1 MFDADL
7 ISTWTENYVTEPDA
21 IRTARHASM
30 EHGVEPVTPAVG
42 SYLAS
47 LVAIT
52 GAQSIVEIGTG
63 LGVAS
68 QWLLHG
74 SSEANLTTLEK
85 DVDHLQTAK
94 DLMVASGIASS
105 RVRVISGDASEIL
118 PRMNEGTYDLVLVNA
133 TSKGVLDFVRHALR
147 LARSGGLVVLTHA
160 LGGGN
165 VANPAKRDAVTTELR
180 TVLGDYAVD
189 EHVRATL
196 VPVGD
201 GVLTLV
207 KS

>member
-7 ISTWTENYVTEPDA
+7 ISTWTENFVSEPEA
-21 IRTARHASM
+21 IRAARHASM
-30 EHGVEPVTPAVG
+30 EHGVEPITPAVG

-74 SSEANLTTLEK
+74 SSEANLTTIEK
-85 DVDHLQTAK
+85 DVDHVQTAK
-94 DLMVASGIASS
+94 DLMLASGIASS
-105 RVRVISGDASEIL
+105 RVRVISGNASDIL
-118 PRMNEGTYDLVLVNA
+118 PRMNEGTYDVVVINA
-133 TSKGVLDFVRHALR
+133 TGKGTLEFVRHALR
-147 LARSGGLVVLTHA
+147 LTRPGGLVVLTHA
-160 LGGGN
+160 LGGGL
-165 VANPAKRDAVTTELR
+165 VANPAKRDAATTELR
-180 TVLGDYAVD
+180 TILGDYAVD

-207 KS
+207 NG

>member
-7 ISTWTENYVTEPDA
+7 ISTWTENFVNEPEA
-21 IRTARHASM
+21 IRAARHASM
-30 EHGVEPVTPAVG
+30 EHGVEPITPAVG

-74 SSEANLTTLEK
+74 NSEANLTTIEK
-85 DVDHLQTAK
+85 DVDHVQTAK
-94 DLMVASGIASS
+94 DLMIASGIAAA
-105 RVRVISGDASEIL
+105 RVRVISGNASDIL
-118 PRMNEGTYDLVLVNA
+118 PRMNEGTYDVVVINA
-133 TSKGVLDFVRHALR
+133 TGKGTLEFVRHALR
-147 LARSGGLVVLTHA
+147 LTRPGGLVVLTHA
-160 LGGGN
+160 LGGGL
-165 VANPAKRDAVTTELR
+165 VANPAKRDAATTELR
-180 TVLGDYAVD
+180 TILGDYAVD

>member
-1 MFDADL
+1 MYDADL
-7 ISTWTENYVTEPDA
+7 ISTWTENFVNEPEA
-21 IRTARHASM
+21 IRAARHASM
-30 EHGVEPVTPAVG
+30 EHGVEPITPAVG

-74 SSEANLTTLEK
+74 NNEANLTTIEK
-85 DVDHLQTAK
+85 DVDHVQTAK
-94 DLMVASGIASS
+94 DLMIASGIAAA
-105 RVRVISGDASEIL
+105 RVRVISGNASDIL
-118 PRMNEGTYDLVLVNA
+118 PRMNEGTYDVVVINA
-133 TSKGVLDFVRHALR
+133 TGKGTLEFVRHALR
-147 LARSGGLVVLTHA
+147 LTRPGGLVVLTHA
-160 LGGGN
+160 LGGGL
-165 VANPAKRDAVTTELR
+165 VANPAKRDAATTELR
-180 TVLGDYAVD
+180 TILGDYAVD

>member
-7 ISTWTENYVTEPDA
+7 ISTWTENFVSEPEA
-21 IRTARHASM
+21 IRAARHASM
-30 EHGVEPVTPAVG
+30 EHGVEPITPAVG

-74 SSEANLTTLEK
+74 SSEANLTTIEK
-85 DVDHLQTAK
+85 DVDHVQTAK
-94 DLMVASGIASS
+94 DLMLASGIASA
-105 RVRVISGDASEIL
+105 RVRVISGNASDIL
-118 PRMNEGTYDLVLVNA
+118 PRMNEGTYDVVVINA
-133 TSKGVLDFVRHALR
+133 TGKGTLEFVRHALR
-147 LARSGGLVVLTHA
+147 LTRPGGLVVLTHA
-160 LGGGN
+160 LGGGL
-165 VANPAKRDAVTTELR
+165 VANPAKRDAATTELR
-180 TVLGDYAVD
+180 TILGDYAVD

>member
-1 MFDADL
+1 MYDADL
-7 ISTWTENYVTEPDA
+7 ISTWTENFVNEPEA
-21 IRTARHASM
+21 IRAARHASM
-30 EHGVEPVTPAVG
+30 EHGVEPITPAVG

-74 SSEANLTTLEK
+74 NSEANLTTIEK
-85 DVDHLQTAK
+85 DVDHVQTAK
-94 DLMVASGIASS
+94 DLMIASGIAAA
-105 RVRVISGDASEIL
+105 RVRVISGNASDIL
-118 PRMNEGTYDLVLVNA
+118 PRMNEGTYDVVVINA
-133 TSKGVLDFVRHALR
+133 TGKGTLEFVRHALR
-147 LARSGGLVVLTHA
+147 LTRPGGLVVLTHA
-160 LGGGN
+160 LGGGL
-165 VANPAKRDAVTTELR
+165 VANPAKRDAATTELR
-180 TVLGDYAVD
+180 TILGDYAVD

-207 KS
+207 NG

>member
-7 ISTWTENYVTEPDA
+7 ISTWTENYVNEPDA
-21 IRTARHASM
+21 IRAARHASM
-30 EHGVEPVTPAVG
+30 EHGVEPITPAVG

-52 GAQSIVEIGTG
+52 GAHAIVEIGTG
-63 LGVAS
+63 LGVTG

-74 SSEANLTTLEK
+74 NSEANLTTIEK

-94 DLMVASGIASS
+94 DLMVASGIPSA
-105 RVRVISGDASEIL
+105 RVRVISGDANEIL

-133 TSKGVLDFVRHALR
+133 GGKGVLESVRHALR
-147 LARSGGLVVLTHA
+147 LARSGGLVVVTHA
-160 LGGGN
+160 LGGGH
-165 VANPAKRDAVTTELR
+165 VANPAKRDAATTELR
-180 TVLGDYAVD
+180 TILGDYAVD
-189 EHVRATL
+189 DNVRATL

-207 KS
+207 KG

>member
-1 MFDADL
+1 MYDADL
-7 ISTWTENYVTEPDA
+7 ISTWTENFVNEPEA
-21 IRTARHASM
+21 IRAARHASM
-30 EHGVEPVTPAVG
+30 EHGVEPITPAVG

-74 SSEANLTTLEK
+74 NNEANLTTIEK
-85 DVDHLQTAK
+85 DVDHVQTAK
-94 DLMVASGIASS
+94 DLMIASGIAAA
-105 RVRVISGDASEIL
+105 RVRVISGNASDIL
-118 PRMNEGTYDLVLVNA
+118 PRMNEGTYDVVVINA
-133 TSKGVLDFVRHALR
+133 TGKGTLEFVRHALR
-147 LARSGGLVVLTHA
+147 LTRPGGLVVLTHA
-160 LGGGN
+160 LGGGL
-165 VANPAKRDAVTTELR
+165 VANPAKRDAATTELR
-180 TVLGDYAVD
+180 TILGDYAVD

-207 KS
+207 NG

>member
-7 ISTWTENYVTEPDA
+7 ISTWTENFVAEPEA
-21 IRTARHASM
+21 IRAARHASM
-30 EHGVEPVTPAVG
+30 EHGVEPITPAVG

-74 SSEANLTTLEK
+74 SSEANLTTIEK
-85 DVDHLQTAK
+85 DVDHVQTAK
-94 DLMVASGIASS
+94 DLMLASGIASA
-105 RVRVISGDASEIL
+105 RVRVISGNASDIL
-118 PRMNEGTYDLVLVNA
+118 PRMNEGTYDVVVINA
-133 TSKGVLDFVRHALR
+133 TGKGTLEFVRHALR
-147 LARSGGLVVLTHA
+147 LTRPGGLVVLTHA
-160 LGGGN
+160 LGGGL
-165 VANPAKRDAVTTELR
+165 VPNPAKRDAATTELR
-180 TVLGDYAVD
+180 TILGDYAVD

>member
-7 ISTWTENYVTEPDA
+7 ISTWTENFVSEPEA
-21 IRTARHASM
+21 IRAARHAAM
-30 EHGVEPVTPAVG
+30 EHGVEPITPAVG

-74 SSEANLTTLEK
+74 SSEANLTTIEK
-85 DVDHLQTAK
+85 DVDHVQTAK
-94 DLMVASGIASS
+94 DLMLASGIASS
-105 RVRVISGDASEIL
+105 RVRVISGNASDIL
-118 PRMNEGTYDLVLVNA
+118 PRMNEGTYDVVVINA
-133 TSKGVLDFVRHALR
+133 TGKGTLEFVRHALR
-147 LARSGGLVVLTHA
+147 LTRPGGLVVLTHA
-160 LGGGN
+160 LGGGL
-165 VANPAKRDAVTTELR
+165 VANPAKRDAATTELR
-180 TVLGDYAVD
+180 TILGDYAVD

>member
-21 IRTARHASM
+21 IRAARHASM

-74 SSEANLTTLEK
+74 SAEANLTTLEK

-133 TSKGVLDFVRHALR
+133 TSKGVLDYVRHALR

>member
-7 ISTWTENYVTEPDA
+7 ISTWTEGYVTEPEA
-21 IRTARHASM
+21 IRATRHASM
-30 EHGVEPVTPAVG
+30 EHGVEPITPAVG

-68 QWLLHG
+68 QWLISG
-74 SSEANLTTLEK
+74 NSDANLTTIER

-94 DLMVASGIASS
+94 DLMVAAGIPTS
-105 RVRVISGDASEIL
+105 RVRLISGDAADIL

-133 TSKGVLDFVRHALR
+133 VGKGVLDFVRHALR
-147 LARSGGLVVLTHA
+147 LTRPGGLVVLAHA
-160 LGGGN
+160 LGGGH

-180 TVLGDYAVD
+180 TILGDYAVD

-207 KS
+207 KN

>member
-7 ISTWTENYVTEPDA
+7 ISTWTENFVNEPEA
-21 IRTARHASM
+21 IRAARHASM
-30 EHGVEPVTPAVG
+30 EHGVEPITPAVG

-74 SSEANLTTLEK
+74 SSEANLTTIEK
-85 DVDHLQTAK
+85 DVDHVQTAK
-94 DLMVASGIASS
+94 DLMLASGIASA
-105 RVRVISGDASEIL
+105 RVRVISGNASDIL
-118 PRMNEGTYDLVLVNA
+118 PRMNEGTYDVVVINA
-133 TSKGVLDFVRHALR
+133 TGKGTLEFVRHALR
-147 LARSGGLVVLTHA
+147 LTRPGGLVVLTHA
-160 LGGGN
+160 LGGGL
-165 VANPAKRDAVTTELR
+165 VANPAKRDAATTELR
-180 TVLGDYAVD
+180 TILGDYAVD

>member
-1 MFDADL
+1 MYDADL
-7 ISTWTENYVTEPDA
+7 ISTWTENFVNEPEA
-21 IRTARHASM
+21 IRAARHASM
-30 EHGVEPVTPAVG
+30 EHGVEPITPAVG

-74 SSEANLTTLEK
+74 NSEANLTTIEK
-85 DVDHLQTAK
+85 DVDHVQTAK
-94 DLMVASGIASS
+94 DLMIASGIAAA
-105 RVRVISGDASEIL
+105 RVRVISGNASDIL
-118 PRMNEGTYDLVLVNA
+118 PRMNEGTYDVVVINA
-133 TSKGVLDFVRHALR
+133 TGKGTLEFVRHALR
-147 LARSGGLVVLTHA
+147 LTRPGGLVVLTHA
-160 LGGGN
+160 LGGGL
-165 VANPAKRDAVTTELR
+165 VANPAKRDAATTELR
-180 TVLGDYAVD
+180 TILGDYAVD

>member
-1 MFDADL
+1 MYDADL
-7 ISTWTENYVTEPDA
+7 ISTWTENFVNEPEA
-21 IRTARHASM
+21 IRAARHASM
-30 EHGVEPVTPAVG
+30 EHGVEPITPAVG

-74 SSEANLTTLEK
+74 SSEANLTTIEK
-85 DVDHLQTAK
+85 DVDHVQTAK
-94 DLMVASGIASS
+94 DLMLASGIASA
-105 RVRVISGDASEIL
+105 RVRVISGNASDIL
-118 PRMNEGTYDLVLVNA
+118 PRMNEGTYDVVVINA
-133 TSKGVLDFVRHALR
+133 TGKGTLEFVRHALR
-147 LARSGGLVVLTHA
+147 LTRPGGLVVLTHA
-160 LGGGN
+160 LGGGL
-165 VANPAKRDAVTTELR
+165 VANPAKRDAATTELR
-180 TVLGDYAVD
+180 TILGDYAVD

>member
-1 MFDADL
+1 
-7 ISTWTENYVTEPDA
+7 
-21 IRTARHASM
+21 M
-30 EHGVEPVTPAVG
+30 EHGVEPITPAVG

-74 SSEANLTTLEK
+74 SSEANLTTIEK
-85 DVDHLQTAK
+85 DVDHVQTAK
-94 DLMVASGIASS
+94 DLMLASGIASA
-105 RVRVISGDASEIL
+105 RVRVISGNASDIL
-118 PRMNEGTYDLVLVNA
+118 PRMNEGTYDVVVINA
-133 TSKGVLDFVRHALR
+133 TGKGTLEFVRHALR
-147 LARSGGLVVLTHA
+147 LTRPGGLVVLTHA
-160 LGGGN
+160 LGGGL
-165 VANPAKRDAVTTELR
+165 VANPAKRDAATTELR
-180 TVLGDYAVD
+180 TILGDYAVD

>member
-7 ISTWTENYVTEPDA
+7 ISTWTENYVTEPEA
-21 IRTARHASM
+21 IRAARHASM

-47 LVAIT
+47 IVAIT

-74 SSEANLTTLEK
+74 NGDANLTTIEK

-94 DLMVASGIASS
+94 DLMVSAGIASA
-105 RVRVISGDASEIL
+105 RVRVISGEASEIL

-133 TSKGVLDFVRHALR
+133 TSKGVLDSVRHALR
-147 LARSGGLVVLTHA
+147 LARTGGLVVVTHA
-160 LGGGN
+160 LGGGH
-165 VANPAKRDAVTTELR
+165 VANPAKRDTVTTELR

-189 EHVRATL
+189 AHVRATL

-207 KS
+207 KN

>member
-7 ISTWTENYVTEPDA
+7 ISTWTENYVTEPEA
-21 IRTARHASM
+21 IRAARHASM
-30 EHGVEPVTPAVG
+30 EHGVEPITPAVG

-68 QWLLHG
+68 QWLIHG
-74 SSEANLTTLEK
+74 NSDANLTTIEK
-85 DVDHLQTAK
+85 DLDHLQSAK
-94 DLMVASGIASS
+94 DLMVAAGIPTA
-105 RVRVISGDASEIL
+105 RVRVISGDAGDIL

-133 TSKGVLDFVRHALR
+133 STKGVLDFVRHALR
-147 LARSGGLVVLTHA
+147 LTRSGGLVVLTHA
-160 LGGGN
+160 LGGGH

-180 TVLGDYAVD
+180 TILGDYAVD

-207 KS
+207 KN

>member
-21 IRTARHASM
+21 IRAARHASM

-133 TSKGVLDFVRHALR
+133 TSKGVLDYVRHALR

>member
-7 ISTWTENYVTEPDA
+7 ISTWTENFVSEPEA
-21 IRTARHASM
+21 IRAARHASM
-30 EHGVEPVTPAVG
+30 EHGVEPITPAVG

-74 SSEANLTTLEK
+74 SSEANLTTIEK
-85 DVDHLQTAK
+85 DVDHVQTAK
-94 DLMVASGIASS
+94 DLMLASGIASS
-105 RVRVISGDASEIL
+105 RVRVISGNASDIL
-118 PRMNEGTYDLVLVNA
+118 PRMNEGTYDVVVINA
-133 TSKGVLDFVRHALR
+133 TGKGTLEFVRHALR
-147 LARSGGLVVLTHA
+147 LTRPGGLVVLTHA
-160 LGGGN
+160 LGGGL
-165 VANPAKRDAVTTELR
+165 VANPAKRDAATTELR
-180 TVLGDYAVD
+180 TILGDYAVD

>member
-7 ISTWTENYVTEPDA
+7 ISTWTENFVAEPEA
-21 IRTARHASM
+21 IRAARHASM
-30 EHGVEPVTPAVG
+30 EHGVEPITPAVG

-74 SSEANLTTLEK
+74 SSEANLTTIEK
-85 DVDHLQTAK
+85 DVDHVQTAK
-94 DLMVASGIASS
+94 DLMLASGIASA
-105 RVRVISGDASEIL
+105 RVRVISGNASDIL
-118 PRMNEGTYDLVLVNA
+118 PRMNEGTYDVVVINA
-133 TSKGVLDFVRHALR
+133 TGKGTLEFVRHALR
-147 LARSGGLVVLTHA
+147 LTRPGGLVVLTHA
-160 LGGGN
+160 LGGGL
-165 VANPAKRDAVTTELR
+165 VANPAKRDAATTELR
-180 TVLGDYAVD
+180 TILGDYAVD